1 MLALPRPDDGVQRAP
16 PPTSWVRTTAS
27 ARPCSAPD
35 RCPPIVPG
43 RRRRP
48 RHHVPRRRATGGGR
62 CASAAASTK
71 PDGGSPGLDTAG
83 RMTTRLRY
91 VRTNA
96 FANERRRGGKL
107 YFGMEGTRTATA
119 TTSADR
125 RIGNDLSS
133 PPFYRHHLPPGLN
146 KMGKDTSNTRAVYF
160 GRRLLALWSGGL
172 PYKQARCVGALDG
185 GTVPAR
191 RRGTT
196 RRSVVGRQGCHR
208 LEEE

>member
-43 RRRRP
+43 RRCRP

-125 RIGNDLSS
+125 RN
-133 PPFYRHHLPPGLN
+133 RHHLPPGLN

-160 GRRLLALWSGGL
+160 GRRLLALWSGNYSYSRIL
-172 PYKQARCVGALDG
+172 LI
-185 GTVPAR
+185 
-191 RRGTT
+191 
-196 RRSVVGRQGCHR
+196 
-208 LEEE
+208 